1 MDEVGLGA
9 VVAGRLPC
17 PVRTGRSQVEVAAGG

>member
-1 MDEVGLGA
+1 MAVLPPPPLMMLLLLPASCRA

-17 PVRTGRSQVEVAAGG
+17 